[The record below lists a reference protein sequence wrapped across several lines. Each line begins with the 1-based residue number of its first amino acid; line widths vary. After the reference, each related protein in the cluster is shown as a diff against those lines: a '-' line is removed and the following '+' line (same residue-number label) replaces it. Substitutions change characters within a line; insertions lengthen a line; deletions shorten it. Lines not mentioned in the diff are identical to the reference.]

1 MVLDLLRGR
10 LAMMRSGLPLGLMAF
25 RTYRNGFAVMK
36 ALVSGRQIEAVR
48 RDGSRVTFHSDRE
61 IIFDMLSQRN
71 RLSGKDF
78 AVEFE
83 GTTAVIDK
91 HFRLADAVRNG
102 GIYPIFIRDCYRD
115 LTVDGK
121 IVIDIGANIADS
133 CLYFVLRGAQKV
145 VGFEPFPHNYD
156 TAVKNVEANGLVD
169 RIHLVMAGC
178 SGKAGRITVDAG
190 TSNTMSQ
197 AEDLQVGT
205 TVPIFDL
212 AHIVSEH
219 GGDVLKIDCEG
230 CEYDAIMAASN
241 TTLQNFQQIIIEF
254 HHGYTELKRKLEDAN
269 FHVSYNVTGYW
280 ASKKMLTGH
289 ILAIRQSHRQQIK
302 AITQ

>member
-1 MVLDLLRGR
+1 MI
-10 LAMMRSGLPLGLMAF
+10 RSGLPLGLMAF
-25 RTYRNGFAVMK
+25 RTYRNGFAVMR
-36 ALVSGRQIEAVR
+36 ALVSSRQIE
-48 RDGSRVTFHSDRE
+48 GSQERWLKSHVSKRQR
-61 IIFDMLSQRN
+61 IIFDVLSQRN
-71 RLSGKDF
+71 RLYGKDF

-91 HFRLADAVRNG
+91 RIRLVDAVHNG

-115 LTVDGK
+115 LSVDRK

-133 CLYFVLRGAQKV
+133 CVYFVLHGAQNV

-156 TAVKNVEANGLVD
+156 TAVKNVEGNGLAD
-169 RIHLVMAGC
+169 RINLVMAGC
-178 SGKAGRITVDAG
+178 SGKSGRITVDTG

-197 AEDLQVGT
+197 VEDLQVGA
-205 TVPIFDL
+205 TVPIYDL
-212 AHIVSEH
+212 AHIVSEY

-230 CEYDAIMAASN
+230 CEYDAIMASSN

-254 HHGYTELKRKLEDAN
+254 HHGYSELKRKLEDAN
-269 FHVSYNVTGYW
+269 FHVSHDITGYW

-289 ILAIRQSHRQQIK
+289 VLATRQGPRQQIET
-302 AITQ
+302 ITQ

>member
-1 MVLDLLRGR
+1 MLDLFRGR
-10 LAMMRSGLPLGLMAF
+10 LAMMRSGLPLALMAF
-25 RTYRNGFAVMK
+25 RTYRNGFAVMR
-36 ALVSGRQIEAVR
+36 ALVGGRQIEAVR
-48 RDGSRVTFHSDRE
+48 KDGSKVTFHSDRE

-71 RLSGKDF
+71 RLYGKDF

-83 GTTAVIDK
+83 GTTAIIDK
-91 HFRLADAVRNG
+91 RFRLVDAVRNG

-133 CLYFVLRGAQKV
+133 CIYFALRGAQKV

-156 TAVKNVEANGLVD
+156 IAIRNVEGNGLAD
-169 RIHLVMAGC
+169 RINLVMAGC
-178 SGKAGRITVDAG
+178 SGKGGRITVDPG

-197 AEDLQVGT
+197 AENLQVGA
-205 TVPIFDL
+205 TVPIYDL
-212 AHIVSEH
+212 AHIVSEY

-254 HHGYTELKRKLEDAN
+254 HHGYSGLKRKLEDAN
-269 FHVSYNVTGYW
+269 FHVSHDITGYW
-280 ASKKMLTGH
+280 ASRKMLTGH
-289 ILAIRQSHRQQIK
+289 ILATRQGPRQQIET
-302 AITQ
+302 ITQ